1 MKKSY
6 DIINQIF
13 ADKKCELYTSKDEY
27 NLMHNANRNTFY
39 FKASCG
45 HDNSVTLTN
54 FIQKGSGLICKEC
67 MKNQVSNKLVEYQKQ
82 NDMPASKGHVQ
93 ETMVF
98 NLLNDLLSKEFNI
111 QKTNEGCT
119 ADFIIKSKEIKDSK
133 WLGVQL
139 KTTQGI
145 CHNLYSFKL
154 HKNKY
159 ENLLIICYC
168 ICDNL
173 MWLIPFENISHIKGN
188 LNIGLTDKSI
198 YNKFKINKLNIFE
211 RINEY
216 FEIMNLN
223 NLESFTIPINICQQ
237 NEIKY
242 RNIMQKYCF
251 FLNFKKPEIEQSFYD
266 FTINGKRIQEKVTY
280 KRKDRDNTYIAFM
293 YRGRSNEERRP
304 YLLGM
309 NDYYWFHIP
318 DTDIFYIFPEIE
330 LFNNSYIQVLNEEKK
345 CKLFL
350 NLKIDNKDAWYF
362 KYQYNYKI
370 LDKDFEP
377 KVFGSS
383 PN

>member
-13 ADKKCELYTSKDEY
+13 TDKKCELYTSKDEY

-45 HDNSVTLTN
+45 HDNNVTLTN
-54 FIQKGSGLICKEC
+54 FIQKGSGVTCKEC
-67 MKNQVSNKLVEYQKQ
+67 MKKQVSSKLVEYQKQ

-93 ETMVF
+93 ETRVF

-119 ADFIIKSKEIKDSK
+119 VDFIIKSKELKDNK

-159 ENLLIICYC
+159 EKLLILCYC
-168 ICDNL
+168 ISDNL

-198 YNKFKINKLNIFE
+198 YNKFKINELNIFE
-211 RINEY
+211 KINEY

-223 NLESFTIPINICQQ
+223 TLESFMIQKNICQQ

-242 RNIMQKYCF
+242 RNLMEKYCF
-251 FLNFKKPEIEQSFYD
+251 FLI
-266 FTINGKRIQEKVTY
+266 
-280 KRKDRDNTYIAFM
+280 
-293 YRGRSNEERRP
+293 
-304 YLLGM
+304 
-309 NDYYWFHIP
+309 
-318 DTDIFYIFPEIE
+318 
-330 LFNNSYIQVLNEEKK
+330 
-345 CKLFL
+345 
-350 NLKIDNKDAWYF
+350 LKNQK
-362 KYQYNYKI
+362 
-370 LDKDFEP
+370 
-377 KVFGSS
+377 
-383 PN
+383 